1 VWVAV
6 LSLRAISASRYQ
18 VSSFRL
24 GGCSTKISSNVTV
37 VGGTTL
43 TLNSNNTYKSETV
56 WSAAGSGCSTYE
68 PKPTWRA
75 DTECVRR
82 TVADVAA
89 DADPNTGAAIYDSV
103 RYQGR
108 SGWFQVGGT
117 SLSSPLIAAVYGLAG
132 NAASTTD
139 GSYPYGHTSSLHDVT
154 SGSSGSCG
162 GSYLCTG
169 KVGYDGPTG
178 NGTPNG
184 STAF

>member
-1 VWVAV
+1 M
-6 LSLRAISASRYQ
+6 
-18 VSSFRL
+18 
-24 GGCSTKISSNVTV
+24 

-82 TVADVAA
+82 TV
-89 DADPNTGAAIYDSV
+89 TGAAIYDSV

-117 SLSSPLIAAVYGLAG
+117 SLFPAYWGSIRAG
-132 NAASTTD
+132 GQCCEHDCWIVSLW
-139 GSYPYGHTSSLHDVT
+139 SYFVVT
-154 SGSSGSCG
+154 
-162 GSYLCTG
+162 
-169 KVGYDGPTG
+169 
-178 NGTPNG
+178 
-184 STAF
+184 